1 MLKAQAGQ
9 GQVGIQ
15 MQAGWEPMQE
25 WALIILQKSFLNRM
39 EEPGEKTVTK
49 ASRMERKHLRKM
61 KRLKA
66 FQSGTTWE
74 TGSNRSQSP

>member
-1 MLKAQAGQ
+1 MLKARAGQ

-15 MQAGWEPMQE
+15 MQAGWEPKPE
-25 WALIILQKSFLNRM
+25 WALTILQKSFLNRM

-49 ASRMERKHLRKM
+49 ASRMERKHRRKM